1 MSKRKNRKT
10 LLGLGLDNQD
20 GHTRVTKGE
29 NFVLAGGS
37 KETHTEMQEKTIKM
51 NEHLKTRGKNLDTVS
66 GQEFSDIA
74 QKVGFKEVHLKRSHP
89 SSDPHRN

>member
-1 MSKRKNRKT
+1 M
-10 LLGLGLDNQD
+10 LGLGLDNQD

-37 KETHTEMQEKTIKM
+37 KETHREMQEKTIKM